1 MDEPSLLPLPI
12 SGQSQ
17 TPHASQPWSPGPEQ
31 PPVHTLGIDPVGAE
45 ATGPG
50 EPCAQALPTPK
61 AEPQCPPL
69 IRTPQGAPAHAGA
82 PAPHCATGASSSCS
96 PPLGQDQPLPGHE
109 HWPPTSL
116 RPSREPPRTAQR
128 EAPPG
133 KPGRA
138 RPAPAR
144 AAAAPAKPGPR
155 RGQQRRGTRR
165 EPDTLSRRDL
175 GHTRS
180 PSSDAVPSPLGRS
193 GDGRMRGHG
202 TDLRGP

>member
-1 MDEPSLLPLPI
+1 MNPACFLCQYPARARPRM
-12 SGQSQ
+12 
-17 TPHASQPWSPGPEQ
+17 PVSPGPQAPSSLLCTPWAQTPSAQRQ
-31 PPVHTLGIDPVGAE
+31 PALGSPVPR
-45 ATGPG
+45 
-50 EPCAQALPTPK
+50 LPPPK

-69 IRTPQGAPAHAGA
+69 IQTPQGAPTHAGA

-128 EAPPG
+128 EAPPR

-165 EPDTLSRRDL
+165 EPDTPSHRDL

-193 GDGRMRGHG
+193 GDGPMRGHG